1 MRDDSSRQLKTE
13 VEEDAAENPPL
24 SERDLSQFDAGADIK
39 KIRGTWRGDESI
51 DEILGAL
58 D

>member
-1 MRDDSSRQLKTE
+1 MRDDSSRQLKPE
-13 VEEDAAENPPL
+13 VEEETAENPPL
-24 SERDLSQFDAGADIK
+24 SERDLSQLDAGADIK
-39 KIRGTWRGDESI
+39 KISGTWPGDESI